1 MRSWRHLA
9 ALVAILALLLAA
21 CGDGDEGGA
30 TTTAAGDG
38 GDTTEVTETTAVTE
52 TTGGEGS
59 DTTTAEGDGEPIIA
73 ASSLPLTGEFSIPA
87 ELHRDGYQLCVDLI
101 NERGGV
107 LGRELVLEVEDN
119 QSDQEIAVAQYER
132 MVAEAD
138 ILFGTFSSLLTGPT
152 SAIAEQN
159 GMVYPVP
166 SGGAQRIWERG
177 FENIFYFQA
186 RVAEDIGTAAVNALI
201 HYRDEGLISEDDFP
215 ETAAVVYADDPFAAA
230 ARNGLA
236 GGTVNDPATG
246 EVLADL
252 APGFLA
258 EAGIEIVFDEVWPV
272 GFTDWTT
279 FANSIAGSGAESV
292 FAATASVDET
302 ISLVRALQQVGHQPS
317 FVWMSQ
323 GAQSEFRD
331 ELGGPEEGLTV
342 HTVWHQ
348 TAEFVG
354 TLGGE
359 EYTNQDFVADF
370 QAAFGNDPS
379 EDEAIPFAVCQGME
393 QAMIGAGSTDNAAM
407 AQWLRDRTADD
418 PVRTIM
424 GDFHWDERGLP
435 IGRDYILNQWQDGS
449 LNFVFPVGEALD
461 TTDMIFP
468 KPEW

>member
-1 MRSWRHLA
+1 MKSWKKLA
-9 ALVAILALLLAA
+9 TILTVLAMVLAA
-21 CGDGDEGGA
+21 CGDGDGA
-30 TTTAAGDG
+30 D
-38 GDTTEVTETTAVTE
+38 
-52 TTGGEGS
+52 
-59 DTTTAEGDGEPIIA
+59 TTAEGGTDTTADEGTDTTADEGADTTMAEGEGEPIIA
-73 ASSLPLTGEFSIPA
+73 ATSLPLTGEFSIPA
-87 ELHRDGYQLCVDLI
+87 ELHRNGYQLCVDLI

-107 LGRELVLEVEDN
+107 LGRELLLEVEDN
-119 QSDQEIAVAQYER
+119 QSDQEIAVTQYER

-186 RVAEDIGTAAVNALI
+186 QAAEGIGTAAVNALL
-201 HYRDEGLISEDDFP
+201 HYRDDGLISEDDFP

-246 EVLADL
+246 DVLADL
-252 APGFLA
+252 APGYLA
-258 EAGIEIVFDEVWPV
+258 DAGIEIVFDEQWPV
-272 GFTDWTT
+272 GFTDWTS
-279 FANSIAGSGAESV
+279 FANSIASSEAESL

-302 ISLVRALQQVGHQPS
+302 ISLVRALQQVGYQPS

-342 HTVWHQ
+342 HTVWHP

-359 EYTNQDFVADF
+359 EYANQDFIADF

-424 GDFHWDERGLP
+424 GEFYWDERGLP

-449 LNFVFPVGEALD
+449 LNFVYPVGEALD
-461 TTDMIFP
+461 TTDLIFP
-468 KPEW
+468 KPDW

>member
-1 MRSWRHLA
+1 MRSLTKLVTILTVLA
-9 ALVAILALLLAA
+9 MVLAA
-21 CGDGDEGGA
+21 CADGTGGA
-30 TTTAAGDG
+30 TTTAADG
-38 GDTTEVTETTAVTE
+38 GTDTT
-52 TTGGEGS
+52 GEAPG
-59 DTTTAEGDGEPIIA
+59 TTTAGGDGEPIVA
-73 ASSLPLTGEFSIPA
+73 ATSLPLTGEFSIPA
-87 ELHRDGYQLCVDLI
+87 ELHRDGYQMCVDLI

-119 QSDQEIAVAQYER
+119 QSDQEIAVTQYER
-132 MVAEAD
+132 MVNEAD

-159 GMVYPVP
+159 GLVYPVP

-177 FENIFYFQA
+177 FQNMFYFQA
-186 RVAEDIGTAAVNALI
+186 QPAEGIGSAAVNALLY
-201 HYRDEGLISEDDFP
+201 YRDQGLISEDDFP

-230 ARNGLA
+230 GRNGLA

-252 APGFLA
+252 APGFLPD
-258 EAGIEIVFDEVWPV
+258 AGIEIVFDEQWPV

-279 FANSIAGSGAESV
+279 FANSIASSGAESV
-292 FAATASVDET
+292 WAATASVDET
-302 ISLVRALQQVGHQPS
+302 ISLVQALQQVGHQPS

-323 GAQSEFRD
+323 GAQAEFRD
-331 ELGGPEEGLTV
+331 ELGGPENGLTV
-342 HTVWHQ
+342 HTVWHP

-354 TLGGE
+354 TLAGE
-359 EYTNQDFVADF
+359 EYSNQDFIADF
-370 QAAFGNDPS
+370 EAAFGNEPS

-407 AQWLRDRTADD
+407 AQWLRDRTEDD

-435 IGRDYILNQWQDGS
+435 IGRDYILNQWQDGT
-449 LNFVFPVGEALD
+449 LEFVYPVGEGLD
-461 TTDMIFP
+461 TVDMIFP

>member
-1 MRSWRHLA
+1 MKSLRTLA
-9 ALVAILALLLAA
+9 TISTVLVLVLVLVLAA
-21 CGDGDEGGA
+21 CAPGAEETTTTAEGA
-30 TTTAAGDG
+30 TTQPGVETTEGET
-38 GDTTEVTETTAVTE
+38 DTTA
-52 TTGGEGS
+52 
-59 DTTTAEGDGEPIIA
+59 AEGDGEPIVA
-73 ASSLPLTGEFSIPA
+73 ATSLPLTGEFSIPA
-87 ELHRDGYQLCVDLI
+87 QLHRDGYQLCVDLI
-101 NERGGV
+101 NERGGL

-119 QSDQEIAVAQYER
+119 QSDQEIAVTQYER
-132 MVAEAD
+132 MVTEAD

-177 FENIFYFQA
+177 FQNMFYFQA
-186 RVAEDIGTAAVNALI
+186 QPAEGVGSAPVNALLY
-201 HYRDEGLISEDDFP
+201 YRDQGLISEEDFP

-230 ARNGLA
+230 GRNGLA

-258 EAGIEIVFDEVWPV
+258 DAGIEVVFDQQWPV

-279 FANSIAGSGAESV
+279 FANSIAASGAESV
-292 FAATASVDET
+292 WAATASVDET
-302 ISLVRALQQVGHQPS
+302 ISLVQALQQVGHQPS

-323 GAQSEFRD
+323 GAQAEFRD
-331 ELGGPEEGLTV
+331 ELGGAENGMTI
-342 HTVWHQ
+342 HTVWHP
-348 TAEFVG
+348 TVEFVG

-359 EYTNQDFVADF
+359 EYSNQDFLADF
-370 QAAFGNDPS
+370 QAAFGNEPS

-393 QAMIGAGSTDNAAM
+393 QAVIGAGSTDNAAM
-407 AQWLRDRTADD
+407 AQWLHDRTEDD
-418 PVRTIM
+418 PVRTIL

-435 IGRDYILNQWQDGS
+435 IGRDYILNQWQDGV
-449 LNFVFPVGEALD
+449 LEFVFPVGEGLD
-461 TTDMIFP
+461 TVDMIFP

>member
-1 MRSWRHLA
+1 MRSWRHLKA
-9 ALVAILALLLAA
+9 IVAVLALLLAA
-21 CGDGDEGGA
+21 CGDGDDGGA

-38 GDTTEVTETTAVTE
+38 GDTTEATDTTA
-52 TTGGEGS
+52 GGDT
-59 DTTTAEGDGEPIIA
+59 DTTTAEGDGEPIVA
-73 ASSLPLTGEFSIPA
+73 AASLPLTGEFSIPA
-87 ELHRDGYQLCVDLI
+87 ELHRNGYQLCVDLI

-107 LGRELVLEVEDN
+107 LGREMVLEVEDN
-119 QSDQEIAVAQYER
+119 QSDQEIAVTQYER
-132 MVAEAD
+132 MVNEAD

-177 FENIFYFQA
+177 FENMFYFQP
-186 RVAEDIGTAAVNALI
+186 RVGEDVGSAGVNALL
-201 HYRDEGLISEDDFP
+201 HYRDEGLIAEDDFP

-230 ARNGLA
+230 GRNGLA

-252 APGFLA
+252 APGFLPD
-258 EAGIEIVFDEVWPV
+258 AGIEIVFDEQWPV

-279 FANSIAGSGAESV
+279 FANSIAQSGAESV
-292 FAATASVDET
+292 WAATASVDEA
-302 ISLVRALQQVGHQPS
+302 ISLVQALQQVGAQPS

-331 ELGGPEEGLTV
+331 ELGGPENGITM
-342 HTVWHQ
+342 HTVWHP
-348 TAEFVG
+348 TVEFVG
-354 TLGGE
+354 SLGGE

-370 QAAFGNDPS
+370 EAAHGNEPS

-393 QAMIGAGSTDNAAM
+393 QAIIGAGSTDNAAM
-407 AQWLRDRTADD
+407 AQWLRERTEDD
-418 PVRTIM
+418 PVRTIL

-435 IGRDYILNQWQDGS
+435 IGRDLLLNQWQDGT
-449 LNFVFPVGEALD
+449 LEFVFPVGEGLD
-461 TTDMIFP
+461 VVDLIYP
-468 KPEW
+468 KPGW

>member
-1 MRSWRHLA
+1 S
-9 ALVAILALLLAA
+9 
-21 CGDGDEGGA
+21 
-30 TTTAAGDG
+30 
-38 GDTTEVTETTAVTE
+38 
-52 TTGGEGS
+52 
-59 DTTTAEGDGEPIIA
+59 
-73 ASSLPLTGEFSIPA
+73 
-87 ELHRDGYQLCVDLI
+87 
-101 NERGGV
+101 
-107 LGRELVLEVEDN
+107 
-119 QSDQEIAVAQYER
+119 
-132 MVAEAD
+132 
-138 ILFGTFSSLLTGPT
+138 
-152 SAIAEQN
+152 
-159 GMVYPVP
+159 
-166 SGGAQRIWERG
+166 
-177 FENIFYFQA
+177 
-186 RVAEDIGTAAVNALI
+186 
-201 HYRDEGLISEDDFP
+201 
-215 ETAAVVYADDPFAAA
+215 
-230 ARNGLA
+230 
-236 GGTVNDPATG
+236 
-246 EVLADL
+246 
-252 APGFLA
+252 
-258 EAGIEIVFDEVWPV
+258 
-272 GFTDWTT
+272 
-279 FANSIAGSGAESV
+279 SGAESV

-302 ISLVRALQQVGHQPS
+302 LSLVRALQQVGHQPS

-354 TLGGE
+354 TLAGE

-370 QAAFGNDPS
+370 QAAFDKDPS

>member
-1 MRSWRHLA
+1 MRSWRKLA
-9 ALVAILALLLAA
+9 AILAVLAMLVAA
-21 CGDGDEGGA
+21 CGDE
-30 TTTAAGDG
+30 G
-38 GDTTEVTETTAVTE
+38 GDTT
-52 TTGGEGS
+52 TTGGDGATTAPPT
-59 DTTTAEGDGEPIIA
+59 DTTEPGADTTEGGGGEPIIA
-73 ASSLPLTGEFSIPA
+73 ATSLPLTGEFSIPA
-87 ELHRDGYQLCVDLI
+87 ELHRKGYQLCVDLI

-119 QSDQEIAVAQYER
+119 QSDQEIAVTQYER

-177 FENIFYFQA
+177 FQNMFYFQA
-186 RVAEDIGTAAVNALI
+186 QPAEGVGSAAVNALL
-201 HYRDEGLISEDDFP
+201 HYRDAGLISEDDFP
-215 ETAAVVYADDPFAAA
+215 ETAAVVFADDPFAAA
-230 ARNGLA
+230 GRNGLA

-246 EVLADL
+246 DVLADL

-258 EAGIEIVFDEVWPV
+258 DAGIEVVFDEQWPV

-279 FANSIAGSGAESV
+279 FANSIAASGAESLW
-292 FAATASVDET
+292 AATASVDEA
-302 ISLVRALQQVGHQPS
+302 ISLIRGLQQVGFQPS

-323 GAQSEFRD
+323 GAQNEFRD

-342 HTVWHQ
+342 HTVWHP

-359 EYTNQDFVADF
+359 EYTNQDFLSDF
-370 QAAFGNDPS
+370 EAAFGSEPS

-418 PVRTIM
+418 PVRTVL
-424 GDFHWDERGLP
+424 GEFHWDERGLP
-435 IGRDYILNQWQDGS
+435 IGRDYILNQWQDGV
-449 LNFVFPVGEALD
+449 LEFVYPVGEGLD
-461 TTDMIFP
+461 TVDILFP
-468 KPEW
+468 KPDW

>member
-1 MRSWRHLA
+1 MKSWKKLA
-9 ALVAILALLLAA
+9 TILTILAMVVAA
-21 CGDGDEGGA
+21 CGDGDGGTDTTAPGDTDA
-30 TTTAAGDG
+30 TEAAPDTTAAEEDPG
-38 GDTTEVTETTAVTE
+38 TTM
-52 TTGGEGS
+52 
-59 DTTTAEGDGEPIIA
+59 AEGEGEPIIA
-73 ASSLPLTGEFSIPA
+73 ATSLPLTGEFSIPA
-87 ELHRDGYQLCVDLI
+87 ELHRNGYQLCVDLI

-119 QSDQEIAVAQYER
+119 QSDQEIAVTQYER

-186 RVAEDIGTAAVNALI
+186 QPAEGVGSAAVNALL
-201 HYRDEGLISEDDFP
+201 HYRDAGLVSEDDFP

-230 ARNGLA
+230 GRNGLA

-246 EVLADL
+246 DVLADL

-258 EAGIEIVFDEVWPV
+258 DAGIEVVFDEQWPV

-279 FANSIAGSGAESV
+279 FANSIASSGAESV
-292 FAATASVDET
+292 WAATASVDEA
-302 ISLVRALQQVGHQPS
+302 ISLVQALQQVGHQPS

-331 ELGGPEEGLTV
+331 ELGGPENGLTV
-342 HTVWHQ
+342 HTVWHP

-359 EYTNQDFVADF
+359 EYSNQDFIADF
-370 QAAFGNDPS
+370 QEAFGNDPS

-393 QAMIGAGSTDNAAM
+393 QAMIGAGSTDNEAM
-407 AQWLRDRTADD
+407 EQWLRDRTADD
-418 PVRTIM
+418 PVRTIL
-424 GDFHWDERGLP
+424 GEFHWDERGLP
-435 IGRDYILNQWQDGS
+435 IGRDYILNQWQDGT
-449 LNFVFPVGEALD
+449 LEFVFPVGEALD
-461 TTDMIFP
+461 TTDILFP

>member
-1 MRSWRHLA
+1 MRSWRKLA
-9 ALVAILALLLAA
+9 AILAVLAMLVAA
-21 CGDGDEGGA
+21 CGDE
-30 TTTAAGDG
+30 G
-38 GDTTEVTETTAVTE
+38 GDTT
-52 TTGGEGS
+52 TTGGDGATTAPPT
-59 DTTTAEGDGEPIIA
+59 DTTEPGADTTEGGGGEPIIA
-73 ASSLPLTGEFSIPA
+73 ATSLPLTGEFSIPA
-87 ELHRDGYQLCVDLI
+87 ELHRKGYQLCVDLI

-119 QSDQEIAVAQYER
+119 QSDQEIAVTQYER

-177 FENIFYFQA
+177 FQNMFYFQA
-186 RVAEDIGTAAVNALI
+186 QPAEGVGSAAVNALL
-201 HYRDEGLISEDDFP
+201 HYRDAGLISEDDFP
-215 ETAAVVYADDPFAAA
+215 ETAAVVFADDPFAAA
-230 ARNGLA
+230 GRNGLA

-258 EAGIEIVFDEVWPV
+258 DAGIEVVFDEQWPV

-279 FANSIAGSGAESV
+279 FANSIAASGAESLW
-292 FAATASVDET
+292 AATASVDEA
-302 ISLVRALQQVGHQPS
+302 ISLIRGLQQVGFQPS

-323 GAQSEFRD
+323 GAQNEFRD

-342 HTVWHQ
+342 HTVWHP

-359 EYTNQDFVADF
+359 EYTNQDFLADF
-370 QAAFGNDPS
+370 EAAFGSEPS

-418 PVRTIM
+418 PVRTVL
-424 GDFHWDERGLP
+424 GEFHWDERGLP
-435 IGRDYILNQWQDGS
+435 IGRDYILNQWQDGV
-449 LNFVFPVGEALD
+449 LEFVYPVGEGLD
-461 TTDMIFP
+461 TVDILFP
-468 KPEW
+468 KPDW

>member
-1 MRSWRHLA
+1 MKSWKKLA
-9 ALVAILALLLAA
+9 TILTILAMVVAA
-21 CGDGDEGGA
+21 CGDGDDGGA
-30 TTTAAGDG
+30 DTTADG
-38 GDTTEVTETTAVTE
+38 GTDTTADGGTDTTAGE
-52 TTGGEGS
+52 EDPGTTM
-59 DTTTAEGDGEPIIA
+59 AEGEGEPIIA
-73 ASSLPLTGEFSIPA
+73 ATSLPLTGEFSIPA

-119 QSDQEIAVAQYER
+119 QSDQEIAVSQYER

-186 RVAEDIGTAAVNALI
+186 RVAEDIGTAAVNALL
-201 HYRDEGLISEDDFP
+201 HYRDGGLISEDDFP

-246 EVLADL
+246 DVLADL

-279 FANSIAGSGAESV
+279 FANSIASSGAESV

-302 ISLVRALQQVGHQPS
+302 LSLVRALQQVGHQPS

-323 GAQSEFRD
+323 GAQGEFRD
-331 ELGGPEEGLTV
+331 ELGGPEEGITV

-359 EYTNQDFVADF
+359 EYSNLDFVADF

-424 GDFHWDERGLP
+424 GEFHWDERGLP

-461 TTDMIFP
+461 TTDLIFP